1 MPYKDPEKRR
11 AANRASYAKHIE
23 TRRAKYRGYSRA
35 NWRRFYSASNAA
47 KWRADNPER
56 WKELQRKS
64 DLKRWKTPKYRAMN
78 AEKMRRR
85 RTSMPPWA
93 DIAAI
98 RSVYLEAQRLTAIT
112 GVRHEVDHILP
123 LKSETVSGLHVE
135 TNLRVIP
142 GRENASKGNRIR
154 V

>member
-1 MPYKDPEKRR
+1 
-11 AANRASYAKHIE
+11 
-23 TRRAKYRGYSRA
+23 
-35 NWRRFYSASNAA
+35 
-47 KWRADNPER
+47 
-56 WKELQRKS
+56 
-64 DLKRWKTPKYRAMN
+64 
-78 AEKMRRR
+78 
-85 RTSMPPWA
+85 MPPWA